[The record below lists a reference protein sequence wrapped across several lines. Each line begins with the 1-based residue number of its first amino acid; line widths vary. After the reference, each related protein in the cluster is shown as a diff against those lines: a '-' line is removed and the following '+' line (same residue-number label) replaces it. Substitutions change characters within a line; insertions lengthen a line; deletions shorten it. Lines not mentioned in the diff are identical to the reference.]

1 MIDKVYKNRFAV
13 LLIALV
19 LILGLA
25 LPACTCGEVA
35 PPEEP
40 AAEEPVAEEPAA
52 EEPAAEEP
60 AAEEPAA
67 APPPAAGELSYE
79 AAVYTNADYG
89 FSVWHPVE
97 WAPTPSESGEL
108 DFVAQ
113 AATMVPVMF
122 VDIEEGA
129 NFIEALT
136 TSMTEAG
143 GTNINIGDETETT
156 LADGTPAFETK
167 FELTL
172 SGFPGVCFALGT
184 QLDDGK
190 WVCVIVGTVDMLVAY
205 DQDWFSEIVHTIQF
219 D

>member
-13 LLIALV
+13 LLIAMV
-19 LILGLA
+19 VILGLA
-25 LPACTCGEVA
+25 LPACACGDLELL
-35 PPEEP
+35 PPE
-40 AAEEPVAEEPAA
+40 AAEEPAA

-67 APPPAAGELSYE
+67 PPAAAGELSYE
-79 AAVYTNADYG
+79 AATYTNAEYG
-89 FSVWHPVE
+89 FTIMYPVE
-97 WAPTPSESGEL
+97 WAPTPSTSGEI

-122 VDIEEGA
+122 VDIGEGA
-129 NFIEALT
+129 NFTEALT
-136 TSMTEAG
+136 TSMTQAG

-172 SGFPGVCFALGT
+172 SGFPGVCLGIGVPV
-184 QLDDGK
+184 DGV
-190 WVCVIVGTVDMLVAY
+190 WVCAIVGTVDMLVAY
-205 DQDWFSEIVHTIQF
+205 DQDWFSEILYTMQF